1 MRKTETITKITCDIC
16 SKIIKEDEAIT
27 VKYPVVFTTEMTE
40 GRSVN
45 PYIAYEKLDC
55 CIDCSKKILKIT
67 GYGAQ
72 GYNNYGL
79 IESST
84 LIEHAF
90 NNEVDKNRRTNNA

>member
-1 MRKTETITKITCDIC
+1 
-16 SKIIKEDEAIT
+16 
-27 VKYPVVFTTEMTE
+27 MTE

-84 LIEHAF
+84 LTSEAF
-90 NNEVDKNRRTNNA
+90 DNEVEKNRRTTNVDCPTNWNMTESDYIE